1 MNSRIAAV
9 LMMAILALS
18 SSLFAG
24 GKKEEKITVTFHLET
39 EATDNPKMI
48 FRHETN
54 GQARYFY
61 RSPEIFLK
69 DVVSFRP
76 FPSEVGEDY
85 GIIFKLKSNAANRL
99 NAITNLNQGRWMI
112 AQFNGRMVD
121 AVIIDKPISDGFI
134 VIWKGIRLEDTQA
147 LDKQLPRI
155 GEEGKKKK

>member
-24 GKKEEKITVTFHLET
+24 GKKEEKITITFHLET